1 MKIMSTDLKDLGI
14 VDEII
19 PEPDGGAHSD
29 YEGAAKLFGDTLE
42 RQLLILSNQGIK
54 ELLHA
59 RYQKFRHMCQFFD
72 LGT

>member
-29 YEGAAKLFGDTLE
+29 YEAAAKLFGDTLE
-42 RQLLILSNQGIK
+42 RQMLILSNQGINA
-54 ELLHA
+54 LLQA
-59 RYQKFRHMCQFFD
+59 RYKKFRHMCQFFD
-72 LGT
+72 LGA